1 MKLHCRL
8 GDSFIDVWLTNG
20 PDQEQQIGRL
30 DFSREPD
37 ADWVRRSGLPW
48 RVDVSVKG
56 ERIKYSQTWVKHPP
70 ALYGDENTLATLL
83 KAAETR
89 VWTVRDQASDAMM
102 RACSASAELA
112 GWKMMAELQKVV
124 SK

>member
-8 GDSFIDVWLTNG
+8 GDSFIDVWLANG

-37 ADWVRRSGLPW
+37 GARVAFPW
-48 RVDVSVKG
+48 RIDVSVHG
-56 ERIKYSQTWVKHPP
+56 ERIPGTHRCVKNPP
-70 ALYGDENTLATLL
+70 ALYGDENAIKTFLEAASSWLL
-83 KAAETR
+83 ERRNTAD
-89 VWTVRDQASDAMM
+89 VAMD

-112 GWKMMAELQKVV
+112 GWKMMADLQKVDQ
-124 SK
+124 